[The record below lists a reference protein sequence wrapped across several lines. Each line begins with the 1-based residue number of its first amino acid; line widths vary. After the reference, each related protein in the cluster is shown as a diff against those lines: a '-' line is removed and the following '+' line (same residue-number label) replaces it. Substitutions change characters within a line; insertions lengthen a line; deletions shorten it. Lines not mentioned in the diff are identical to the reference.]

1 MLRHAKLSISIW
13 PLQVGVWPY
22 TSCHAWR
29 LAARTAPW
37 RSRGRL
43 RRRDKPSRH
52 RPAIA
57 PPPSLKRLKKDGTQT
72 IPPPSRKHLETKME
86 RKLPHHR
93 PSNISQRVGTQTV
106 PPPSRHRP
114 ATAPPPSLNP
124 HTYAHV
130 YTYIYIYIYIYIE
143 ASGLCR
149 RSVSQWQGLG

>member
-52 RPAIA
+52 RPA
-57 PPPSLKRLKKDGTQT
+57 
-72 IPPPSRKHLETKME
+72 
-86 RKLPHHR
+86 
-93 PSNISQRVGTQTV
+93 TV
-106 PPPSRHRP
+106 PPPSRHCP
-114 ATAPPPSLNP
+114 ATIPQTSQKRWNANHPATIPKASRNKDGTQTAPPPSLKHLTKSWNANRP
-124 HTYAHV
+124 ATVPPLPRHHPSNISKKLEREPSRHHPATV
-130 YTYIYIYIYIYIE
+130 PGL
-143 ASGLCR
+143 SGLPGPSR
-149 RSVSQWQGLG
+149 TTW